1 MPLARLWISRA
12 AARSIGSAN
21 CRHCFVAHSAAK
33 SAPLSLAG
41 GGTLVGTV
49 QVPGDKSISHRALLF
64 GAIAEGET
72 RIEGLLPAEDPLS
85 TAACLRAMG
94 VEVSPIQAG
103 QPVTVQGAGLD
114 GFQEPGDV
122 LDCGN
127 SGTTMRLMLG
137 LLAGRVGRHFVLT
150 GDGSLRGRPMR
161 RVGAPLA
168 QMGAQIGG
176 RGDGNFAP
184 LAVQGQPLRGTT
196 IHTPVASAQVKS
208 AILLAALTA
217 EGPTTVIEP
226 AQSRDHSERMLRSF
240 GAELSVG
247 GAGNTVVTLTP
258 GQTLKGQAVV
268 VPGDISSAA
277 FWLVA
282 GAITPGAEITVQ
294 NVGLNPSRTGIL
306 EVLDQM
312 GAQISV
318 LNRREVA
325 GEPVGDLRVC
335 HGPLQAFDIG
345 GELIPRLVDE
355 IPVLAVAA
363 CCAEGISRIRDAEE
377 LRVKET
383 DRLAVM
389 ARQLGAMGGRIE
401 EFADGMTING
411 CTELHGAEVDSET
424 DHRVAMSLA
433 VAAGIARGD
442 TLLHRPEAAA
452 VSYPGF
458 WDDLARLKQQAG

>member
-1 MPLARLWISRA
+1 MADS
-12 AARSIGSAN
+12 N
-21 CRHCFVAHSAAK
+21 THSD
-33 SAPLSLAG
+33 SPCAPLTLRG
-41 GGTLVGTV
+41 GGSLRGSVR
-49 QVPGDKSISHRALLF
+49 VPGDKSISHRALLF

-94 VEVSPIQAG
+94 VGVSEIVAG
-103 QPVTVQGAGLD
+103 ESVIVAGVGLD
-114 GFQEPGDV
+114 GFQEPANV

-137 LLAGRVGRHFVLT
+137 LLAGRAGRHFVLT
-150 GDGSLRGRPMR
+150 GDASLRGRPMR

-168 QMGAQIGG
+168 QMGAEIHG
-176 RGDGNFAP
+176 RKEGNFAP
-184 LAVQGQPLRGTT
+184 LAVLGQRLKGTT

-208 AILLAALTA
+208 AILLAGLTA
-217 EGPTTVIEP
+217 SGATTVIEP
-226 AQSRDHSERMLRSF
+226 AQSRDHSERMLRAF
-240 GAELSVG
+240 GAELVVG
-247 GAGNTVVTLTP
+247 GPGNTVVTVTP
-258 GQTLKGQAVV
+258 GASLRGQSVV

-282 GAITPGAEITVQ
+282 AAITPGAELTVE

-306 EVLDQM
+306 DVLEQM
-312 GAQISV
+312 GARIEV
-318 LNRREVA
+318 LHARDVA
-325 GEPVGDLRVC
+325 GEPVGDLRVS
-335 HGPLQAFDIG
+335 HGPLQAFEIG

-363 CCAEGISRIRDAEE
+363 CCAEGVSRIRDAAE

-389 ARQLGAMGGRIE
+389 ARQLGAMGARIE
-401 EFADGMTING
+401 AFEDGMAVTG
-411 CTELHGAEVDSET
+411 VTALRGATLDSET

-433 VAAGIARGD
+433 VAAGIASGS
-442 TLLHRPEAAA
+442 TTLHRPEAAA
-452 VSYPGF
+452 VSYPDF
-458 WDDLARLKQQAG
+458 WDDLRRLRG

>member
-1 MPLARLWISRA
+1 VAESN
-12 AARSIGSAN
+12 AN
-21 CRHCFVAHSAAK
+21 S
-33 SAPLSLAG
+33 SSLQLSG
-41 GGTLVGTV
+41 GGSLGGTV
-49 QVPGDKSISHRALLF
+49 RVPGDKSISHRALLF

-94 VEVSPIQAG
+94 VEVSAIRAG
-103 QPVTVQGAGLD
+103 EPVQVQGVGLD
-114 GFQEPGDV
+114 GFQEPADV

-137 LLAGRVGRHFVLT
+137 LLAGRAGRHFVLT
-150 GDGSLRGRPMR
+150 GDASLRGRPMR

-168 QMGAQIGG
+168 QMGAVIHG
-176 RGDGNFAP
+176 RKDGNFAP
-184 LAVQGQPLRGTT
+184 LAVLGQPLRGTT

-208 AILLAALTA
+208 AILLAGLTA
-217 EGPTTVIEP
+217 NGSTTVIEP
-226 AQSRDHSERMLRSF
+226 AQSRDHSERMLRAF
-240 GAELSVG
+240 GAELVVG
-247 GAGNTVVTLTP
+247 GPGNTEVTLTP
-258 GQTLKGQAVV
+258 GHSLRGQSVV

-282 GAITPGAEITVQ
+282 GAITPGAELIVE

-306 EVLDQM
+306 EVLQQM
-312 GAQISV
+312 GARIDV
-318 LNRREVA
+318 LNSRDVA

-363 CCAEGISRIRDAEE
+363 CCAEGVSRISDAAE

-389 ARQLGAMGGRIE
+389 ARQLGAMGARIE
-401 EFADGMTING
+401 EFDDGMAVSGVTS
-411 CTELHGAEVDSET
+411 LRGAIVDSET

-433 VAAGIARGD
+433 VASLVASG
-442 TLLHRPEAAA
+442 TTTLHRPEAAA

-458 WDDLARLKQQAG
+458 WDDLARLRG